1 MALKIGRSWLLKYA
15 TRWRTVPFLQ
25 HAINEDIACSL
36 CSDRLILLY
45 AQLRSKKSARKR
57 CVQNVRNWLF
67 ANHPGAISE
76 EETGFILHDE
86 DLIPSVSKDQS
97 KTRELFEDWMIM
109 RTKLL
114 LPLFRQRTHQNL
126 GNVNR
131 ETLYYT
137 SDKHIG
143 VFSSIAIFVAG
154 VVMFVAPLW
163 ILQALDDFRQRL
175 GVITVFIIVFLSV
188 LASSTLG
195 KPFEMLAATAG

>member
-15 TRWRTVPFLQ
+15 TRWRRTVPFLQ

-86 DLIPSVSKDQS
+86 DQTAPPTIPTTDASK
-97 KTRELFEDWMIM
+97 
-109 RTKLL
+109 
-114 LPLFRQRTHQNL
+114 L

-131 ETLYYT
+131 EALYYT

-175 GVITVFIIVFLSV
+175 GVITVFIFVFLSV